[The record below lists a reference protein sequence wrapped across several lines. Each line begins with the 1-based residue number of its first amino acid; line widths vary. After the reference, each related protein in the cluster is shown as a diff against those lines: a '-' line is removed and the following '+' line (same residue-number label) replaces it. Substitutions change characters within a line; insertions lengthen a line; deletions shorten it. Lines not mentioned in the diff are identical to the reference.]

1 MASRKDNRK
10 DEPATA
16 KAEEP
21 SSFSQQQK
29 EEEIREAIVDAFDE
43 AKDNTQKAVK
53 EAKKEIPR
61 YTEAVNEYQEQ
72 TLEAAREIAENYID
86 SQKEIINS
94 FQQSTWVS
102 QVGNAYQ
109 TFWSN
114 WMLSPKRMTE
124 TYANMV
130 SHSVDNTFTAGRLA
144 NNMIF
149 ANMETFKTSTK
160 QTKENIKEFSR
171 IAVNNAKALEQVAGE
186 YMKSSNQLIS
196 ERGSVERERERE
208 SQKK

>member
-1 MASRKDNRK
+1 MASKKENRK

-21 SSFSQQQK
+21 LSISQQQK

-61 YTEAVNEYQEQ
+61 YTEVINNYQEQ

-86 SQKEIINS
+86 SQKDIINS

-102 QVGNAYQ
+102 QIGNAYQ
-109 TFWSN
+109 TFWSD
-114 WMLSPKRMTE
+114 WMFSPKKMTE
-124 TYANMV
+124 TYASMV
-130 SHSVDNTFTAGRLA
+130 SRYLDNTFTAARLA
-144 NNMIF
+144 NNMTF
-149 ANMETFKTSTK
+149 VNMEAFKTTMQ
-160 QTKENIKEFSR
+160 QTKDSAKEFSR
-171 IAVNNAKALEQVAGE
+171 IAVNNAKMFEQAAGE
-186 YMKSSNQLIS
+186 YIKSSNQLS
-196 ERGSVERERERE
+196 GSVERE

>member
-21 SSFSQQQK
+21 LSISQQQK

-53 EAKKEIPR
+53 EARKEIPR
-61 YTEAVNEYQEQ
+61 YTEAINNYQEQ
-72 TLEAAREIAENYID
+72 TIEAAREIAENYIE

-102 QVGNAYQ
+102 QISNAAYQ

-114 WMLSPKRMTE
+114 WMLSPKKMTE
-124 TYANMV
+124 TYASMV
-130 SHSVDNTFTAGRLA
+130 SHYVDNTFTAARLV

-149 ANMETFKTSTK
+149 ANMEAFKTSMQ
-160 QTKENIKEFSR
+160 QTKDNAKEFSR
-171 IAVNNAKALEQVAGE
+171 IAVNNAKMFEQAAGE
-186 YMKSSNQLIS
+186 YIKSSNQL
-196 ERGSVERERERE
+196 RDSVERE

>member
-10 DEPATA
+10 DEPATT

-21 SSFSQQQK
+21 LSISQQQK

-61 YTEAVNEYQEQ
+61 YTEAINNYQEQ

-94 FQQSTWVS
+94 FQQTTWAS
-102 QVGNAYQ
+102 QIGNAYQ

-114 WMLSPKRMTE
+114 WMLSPKKMTK

-130 SHSVDNTFTAGRLA
+130 SHYLDNTFTAARLA
-144 NNMIF
+144 NNMTF
-149 ANMETFKTSTK
+149 VNMKAFKTTMQ
-160 QTKENIKEFSR
+160 QTKDNAKEFSR
-171 IAVNNAKALEQVAGE
+171 IAVNNAKIFEQAAGE
-186 YMKSSNQLIS
+186 YITSSNQLRS
-196 ERGSVERERERE
+196 SVERE

>member
-1 MASRKDNRK
+1 MASKKDDRK

-21 SSFSQQQK
+21 LSISQQQK

-61 YTEAVNEYQEQ
+61 YTEVINNYQEQ

-94 FQQSTWVS
+94 FQQTTSAS
-102 QVGNAYQ
+102 QIGNAYQ

-114 WMLSPKRMTE
+114 WMLSPKKMTE
-124 TYANMV
+124 TYASMV
-130 SHSVDNTFTAGRLA
+130 SRYLDNTFTAARLA

-149 ANMETFKTSTK
+149 ANTEAFKISMQ
-160 QTKENIKEFSR
+160 QTKNNTKELSR
-171 IAVNNAKALEQVAGE
+171 IAVNNAKIFEQAAGE
-186 YMKSSNQLIS
+186 YIKSSNQL
-196 ERGSVERERERE
+196 RGSLERE